1 MKVTPICALVLAF
14 GSGCARGT
22 TLPEAAGR
30 LESDTRDVLAG
41 GARKLG
47 APGARPRIVFDDR
60 HPCGDGRSRRT
71 MRGTV
76 PLRQGPDPRVDLD
89 NATDVSIG
97 LARARGYRLEH
108 PPAVTRRSRTFTMA
122 RGDSIVRM
130 VVQLHGGHHSSMR
143 IDATTACLPGA

>member
-1 MKVTPICALVLAF
+1 VKVTQICALVLAL

-30 LESDTRDVLAG
+30 LKSDSRDVLAE

-47 APGARPRIVFDDR
+47 TPGARPRIVFDDR
-60 HPCGDGRSRRT
+60 HPCGDGRSRQLL
-71 MRGTV
+71 RGTV

-108 PPAVTRRSRTFTMA
+108 PPAITRQFRTFTMT
-122 RGDSIVRM
+122 REGSIVRM

-143 IDATTACLPGA
+143 IDASTLCLPGA

>member
-1 MKVTPICALVLAF
+1 VRVPQICVLVLVL

-30 LESDTRDVLAG
+30 LESDSRGVLAE

-47 APGARPRIVFDDR
+47 APGARPLIVFNDR
-60 HPCGDGRSRRT
+60 HPCGDGRARQVL
-71 MRGTV
+71 RGTV
-76 PLRQGPDPRVDLD
+76 PLRHGPDPRVDLD
-89 NATDVSIG
+89 NATDISIG

-108 PPAVTRRSRTFTMA
+108 PPAFTHQFRTFTMA
-122 RGDSIVRM
+122 REGSVVRM

-143 IDATTACLPGA
+143 VDAATPCLPRG

>member
-1 MKVTPICALVLAF
+1 MGVRQICALVLVL

-30 LESDTRDVLAG
+30 LESDSRGVLAE
-41 GARKLG
+41 GARRLG
-47 APGARPRIVFDDR
+47 TPGARPQILFNDR
-60 HPCGDGRSRRT
+60 RPCAKGGARQVL
-71 MRGTV
+71 RGTV
-76 PLRQGPDPRVDLD
+76 PLRHGPDPGVDLD

-108 PPAVTRRSRTFTMA
+108 PPAFAHQFRTFAMT
-122 RGDSIVRM
+122 RDGSVVRM

-143 IDATTACLPGA
+143 VDGSTPCLPRS